1 MDLQAHLVAAVED
14 ARPEAAR
21 RAGDHLAGEDDGD
34 VVGAAERELV
44 AEYALE
50 PFPAGLGTVEDARVG
65 ELELAER
72 DLVAVA
78 ALAVLVG
85 EGTRERTLTAAEE
98 GPDVAGLQAG
108 ADRRQR
114 LGVGAGAEA
123 VVERLKGKA
132 GLGRLA
138 LRPLVPVQAE
148 PDRIGGVAAAL
159 PERRAPL
166 AVVDIEVVVVGQGRL
181 AAELEV
187 GMGVR
192 AALAP
197 APPDA
202 CALLGDADQ
211 DAAEAP
217 LALGSLEV
225 RTGDLLLRDTLA
237 ERTIGIPF

>member
-21 RAGDHLAGEDDGD
+21 RAGDHLAGKDDGD

-132 GLGRLA
+132 GLGGLA

-166 AVVDIEVVVVGQGRL
+166 AVVVIEVVVVGQGRL
-181 AAELEV
+181 AAEL
-187 GMGVR
+187 GSGDGRPSRPCASPARRVR
-192 AALAP
+192 APGRRRSGRSRSAP
-197 APPDA
+197 RARQPRGKDGRPPPSRHP
-202 CALLGDADQ
+202 C
-211 DAAEAP
+211 
-217 LALGSLEV
+217 
-225 RTGDLLLRDTLA
+225 
-237 ERTIGIPF
+237 